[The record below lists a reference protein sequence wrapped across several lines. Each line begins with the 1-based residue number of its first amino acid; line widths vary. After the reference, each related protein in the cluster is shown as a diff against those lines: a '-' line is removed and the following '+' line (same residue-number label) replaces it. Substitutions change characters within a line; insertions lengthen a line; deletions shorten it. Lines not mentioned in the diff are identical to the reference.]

1 MCVRLYRD
9 HRLVEETFHPVCPVV
24 TKEPQK
30 SGDTMNTQ
38 SAELVGWNGEGFPEE
53 VWSKLRPQDHTG
65 KWGD

>member
-30 SGDTMNTQ
+30 FGDTMNTQ
-38 SAELVGWNGEGFPEE
+38 SAELGGWNGEGFPEE
-53 VWSKLRPQDHTG
+53 V
-65 KWGD
+65 